1 MENSI
6 YFDKHFEKFINNDI
20 SIRHYFKCKVA
31 ELKRDYPTIFTSI
44 RKTTGIKL
52 VNNEPETINKAKEI
66 LYNVYLLKQ
75 SPGQG
80 RTLSDNFKVL
90 KDDKLV
96 EIMKDRSLTFGERC
110 EKVNRILILNSAGVI
125 VKGVKENENQLKSE
139 NFLEPK
145 ALTYKQIEQYI
156 YRNYSDYKY
165 IKVNLVPE
173 SESQSEETKI
183 IPESS
188 EESQE
193 VMKYGNVNEPKE
205 QLNDNESEPKQK
217 PVKDWKNEQPKTKGK
232 FKEFKT
238 DEIVNIINNNTSKAA
253 FKILYERFKDKYT
266 ETQIRNYIARA
277 KAKGF

>member
-1 MENSI
+1 MEKSI

-31 ELKRDYPTIFTSI
+31 DLKRDYPTVFTSI

-52 VNNEPETINKAKEI
+52 VNDEPETINKAKEI

-75 SPGQG
+75 SQGQG

-110 EKVNRILILNSAGVI
+110 EKVNNI
-125 VKGVKENENQLKSE
+125 VKGVKETENQKTLS
-139 NFLEPK
+139 
-145 ALTYKQIEQYI
+145 YKQIEQYI

-165 IKVNLVPE
+165 VKTQIIPE
-173 SESQSEETKI
+173 SSEENKSEI

-193 VMKYGNVNEPKE
+193 IKEEP
-205 QLNDNESEPKQK
+205 EPKQ
-217 PVKDWKNEQPKTKGK
+217 EQKQEQKQETKTKGK

-253 FKILYERFKDKYT
+253 FKILNERFKNIYT
-266 ETQIRNYIARA
+266 ETQIRNYIART
-277 KAKGF
+277 KAK

>member
-1 MENSI
+1 MEKSKDI
-6 YFDKHFEKFINNDI
+6 VQKFQGTYFDKHFEKFINNDI

-31 ELKRDYPTIFTSI
+31 DLKRDYPTVFTSI

-52 VNNEPETINKAKEI
+52 VNDEPETINKAKEI

-75 SPGQG
+75 SQGQG

-110 EKVNRILILNSAGVI
+110 EKVNNI
-125 VKGVKENENQLKSE
+125 VKKSYFLDPQGDKGVKESENQKTLS
-139 NFLEPK
+139 
-145 ALTYKQIEQYI
+145 YKQIEQYI

-165 IKVNLVPE
+165 VKTQIIPE
-173 SESQSEETKI
+173 SSEENKSEI

-193 VMKYGNVNEPKE
+193 IKEEPEPKQEPKQEPMKSGNVNE
-205 QLNDNESEPKQK
+205 
-217 PVKDWKNEQPKTKGK
+217 PKTKGK

-238 DEIVNIINNNTSKAA
+238 DEIIKLLEQHTSKAA
-253 FKILYERFKDKYT
+253 FKILNERFKNIYT
-266 ETQIRNYIARA
+266 ETQIRNYIARY
-277 KAKGF
+277 KMKSGN

>member
-1 MENSI
+1 MEKSI

-31 ELKRDYPTIFTSI
+31 DLKRDYPTVFTSI

-52 VNNEPETINKAKEI
+52 VNDEPETINKAKEI

-75 SPGQG
+75 SQGQG

-110 EKVNRILILNSAGVI
+110 EKVNNI
-125 VKGVKENENQLKSE
+125 VKGVKENENQKTLS
-139 NFLEPK
+139 
-145 ALTYKQIEQYI
+145 YKQIEQYI
-156 YRNYSDYKY
+156 YRNYSDYKP

-173 SESQSEETKI
+173 SSEESKSEI

-193 VMKYGNVNEPKE
+193 VKE
-205 QLNDNESEPKQK
+205 QSSLDPQRDKEEPEPKQE

-253 FKILYERFKDKYT
+253 FKILNERFKNIYT
-266 ETQIRNYIARA
+266 ETQIRNYIARY
-277 KAKGF
+277 KMKSGN

>member
-1 MENSI
+1 MEKSI

-31 ELKRDYPTIFTSI
+31 DLKRDYPTVFTSI

-52 VNNEPETINKAKEI
+52 VNDEFETINKAKEI

-75 SPGQG
+75 SQGQG

-110 EKVNRILILNSAGVI
+110 EKVNNI
-125 VKGVKENENQLKSE
+125 VKGVKESENQ
-139 NFLEPK
+139 
-145 ALTYKQIEQYI
+145 LTYKQIEQYI

-165 IKVNLVPE
+165 VKT
-173 SESQSEETKI
+173 QI

-188 EESQE
+188 EESKSEIIPESSEENQE
-193 VMKYGNVNEPKE
+193 IKEEPEPKQEPMKSGNVNEPKQE
-205 QLNDNESEPKQK
+205 
-217 PVKDWKNEQPKTKGK
+217 PKTKGK

-253 FKILYERFKDKYT
+253 FKILNERFKNIYT
-266 ETQIRNYIARA
+266 ETQIRNYIARY
-277 KAKGF
+277 KMKS

>member
-1 MENSI
+1 MEKSI

-31 ELKRDYPTIFTSI
+31 DLKRDYPTVFTSI

-75 SPGQG
+75 SQGQG

-110 EKVNRILILNSAGVI
+110 EKVNNI
-125 VKGVKENENQLKSE
+125 VKGVKESENQKTLS
-139 NFLEPK
+139 
-145 ALTYKQIEQYI
+145 YKQIEQYI

-165 IKVNLVPE
+165 IKVKLVPE

-183 IPESS
+183 IPESESQS
-188 EESQE
+188 EE
-193 VMKYGNVNEPKE
+193 PRE
-205 QLNDNESEPKQK
+205 QPEPKQE

-238 DEIVNIINNNTSKAA
+238 DEIVKLLEQHTSKAA
-253 FKILYERFKDKYT
+253 FKILNERFKDKYT
-266 ETQIRNYIARA
+266 ETQIRNYIARY
-277 KAKGF
+277 KMKSGN

>member
-1 MENSI
+1 MEKSI

-31 ELKRDYPTIFTSI
+31 DLKRDYPTVFTSI

-52 VNNEPETINKAKEI
+52 VNDEPETINKAKEI

-110 EKVNRILILNSAGVI
+110 EKVNNI
-125 VKGVKENENQLKSE
+125 VKGVKESENQ
-139 NFLEPK
+139 
-145 ALTYKQIEQYI
+145 LTYKQIEQYI

-165 IKVNLVPE
+165 VKINLVPE
-173 SESQSEETKI
+173 SSEENKSEI

-193 VMKYGNVNEPKE
+193 IKEEP
-205 QLNDNESEPKQK
+205 EPKQ
-217 PVKDWKNEQPKTKGK
+217 EQKQEQKTKGK

-253 FKILYERFKDKYT
+253 FKILNERFKNIYT
-266 ETQIRNYIARA
+266 ETQIRNYIARY
-277 KAKGF
+277 KMKSGN

>member
-31 ELKRDYPTIFTSI
+31 ELKRDYPTVFTSI

-110 EKVNRILILNSAGVI
+110 EKVNNI
-125 VKGVKENENQLKSE
+125 VKGVKENENQKTLS
-139 NFLEPK
+139 
-145 ALTYKQIEQYI
+145 YKQIEQYI

-165 IKVNLVPE
+165 IKTQIIPE
-173 SESQSEETKI
+173 SSEENQNEI

-193 VMKYGNVNEPKE
+193 
-205 QLNDNESEPKQK
+205 
-217 PVKDWKNEQPKTKGK
+217 PVKDWKNEQPKEQPEPKQEPIKSGNVNEQPKTKGK

-238 DEIVNIINNNTSKAA
+238 DEIIKLLEQYTSKAA

-266 ETQIRNYIARA
+266 ETQIRNYIARY
-277 KAKGF
+277 KMKSGN

>member
-1 MENSI
+1 MEKSKDCVQKFQGT

-20 SIRHYFKCKVA
+20 SVRHYFKCKVA

-52 VNNEPETINKAKEI
+52 INDEPETINKAKEI

-110 EKVNRILILNSAGVI
+110 EKVNNII
-125 VKGVKENENQLKSE
+125 KGVKENENQ
-139 NFLEPK
+139 
-145 ALTYKQIEQYI
+145 LTYKQIEQYI
-156 YRNYSDYKY
+156 YRNYSDYKP
-165 IKVNLVPE
+165 IKVKELVPE
-173 SESQSEETKI
+173 SENQGDEETKI

-188 EESQE
+188 EEILSFSNQREESQE
-193 VMKYGNVNEPKE
+193 IKEP
-205 QLNDNESEPKQK
+205 EPKQELNVNK
-217 PVKDWKNEQPKTKGK
+217 PKAKDK

-238 DEIVNIINNNTSKAA
+238 DEIIKLLEQNTSKAA

-266 ETQIRNYIARA
+266 ETQIRNYIARY
-277 KAKGF
+277 KMKSGN

>member
-31 ELKRDYPTIFTSI
+31 ELKRDYPTVFTSI

-52 VNNEPETINKAKEI
+52 VNDEPETINKAKEI

-110 EKVNRILILNSAGVI
+110 EKVNNI
-125 VKGVKENENQLKSE
+125 VKGVKENENQ
-139 NFLEPK
+139 
-145 ALTYKQIEQYI
+145 LTYKQIEQYI

-165 IKVNLVPE
+165 IKTQIVPE
-173 SESQSEETKI
+173 SSEENQSEI

-193 VMKYGNVNEPKE
+193 VKDSKQTQP
-205 QLNDNESEPKQK
+205 EPKQEPK
-217 PVKDWKNEQPKTKGK
+217 QEPKTKGK

-238 DEIVNIINNNTSKAA
+238 DEIVKLLEQHTSKAA

-266 ETQIRNYIARA
+266 ETQIRNYIARY
-277 KAKGF
+277 KMK

>member
-1 MENSI
+1 MEKSKDYVQKFQGT

-31 ELKRDYPTIFTSI
+31 DLKRDYPTVFTSI

-52 VNNEPETINKAKEI
+52 VNDEPETINKAKEI

-75 SPGQG
+75 SQGQG

-110 EKVNRILILNSAGVI
+110 EKVNNI
-125 VKGVKENENQLKSE
+125 VKKSYFLDPQGDKGVKESENQKTLS
-139 NFLEPK
+139 
-145 ALTYKQIEQYI
+145 YKQIEQYI

-165 IKVNLVPE
+165 VKTQIIPE
-173 SESQSEETKI
+173 SENQSEETKI

-193 VMKYGNVNEPKE
+193 IMKSGNINE
-205 QLNDNESEPKQK
+205 
-217 PVKDWKNEQPKTKGK
+217 PKTKGK

-238 DEIVNIINNNTSKAA
+238 DEIINIINNNTSKAA
-253 FKILYERFKDKYT
+253 FKILNERFKNIYT
-266 ETQIRNYIARA
+266 ETQIRNYIARY
-277 KAKGF
+277 KMKSGN

>member
-1 MENSI
+1 MEKSI

-31 ELKRDYPTIFTSI
+31 DLKRDYPTVFTSI

-52 VNNEPETINKAKEI
+52 VNDEPETINKAKEI

-75 SPGQG
+75 SQGQG

-110 EKVNRILILNSAGVI
+110 EKVNNI
-125 VKGVKENENQLKSE
+125 VKGVKESENQRTLS
-139 NFLEPK
+139 
-145 ALTYKQIEQYI
+145 YKQIEQYI
-156 YRNYSDYKY
+156 YRNYSDYKP

-173 SESQSEETKI
+173 SSEENKSEI

-193 VMKYGNVNEPKE
+193 IKE
-205 QLNDNESEPKQK
+205 QPEQKQEPKQ
-217 PVKDWKNEQPKTKGK
+217 EPKTKGK

-253 FKILYERFKDKYT
+253 FKILNERFKDKYT

-277 KAKGF
+277 KAK

>member
-1 MENSI
+1 MEKSKDCVQKFQGT

-31 ELKRDYPTIFTSI
+31 DLKRDYPTVFTSI

-52 VNNEPETINKAKEI
+52 VNDEPETINKAKEI

-75 SPGQG
+75 SQGQG

-110 EKVNRILILNSAGVI
+110 EKVNNII
-125 VKGVKENENQLKSE
+125 KGVKESENQ
-139 NFLEPK
+139 
-145 ALTYKQIEQYI
+145 LTYKQIEQYI
-156 YRNYSDYKY
+156 YRNYSDYKP
-165 IKVNLVPE
+165 IKVKLVPE
-173 SESQSEETKI
+173 SSEENKSEI

-193 VMKYGNVNEPKE
+193 IKEEPEQKQENE
-205 QLNDNESEPKQK
+205 
-217 PVKDWKNEQPKTKGK
+217 PKTKGK

-238 DEIVNIINNNTSKAA
+238 DEIVKLLEQHTSKAA
-253 FKILYERFKDKYT
+253 FKILNERFKDKYT
-266 ETQIRNYIARA
+266 ETQIRNYIARY
-277 KAKGF
+277 KMKSGN

>member
-1 MENSI
+1 MEKSI

-20 SIRHYFKCKVA
+20 SVRHYFKCKVA
-31 ELKRDYPTIFTSI
+31 ELKRDYPTVFTSI

-52 VNNEPETINKAKEI
+52 INDEPETINKAKEI

-110 EKVNRILILNSAGVI
+110 EKVNNII
-125 VKGVKENENQLKSE
+125 KGVKENENQ
-139 NFLEPK
+139 
-145 ALTYKQIEQYI
+145 LTYKQIEQYI

-165 IKVNLVPE
+165 IKEGEKHLSLDPIGDKTQIIPE
-173 SESQSEETKI
+173 SENQSERLSLSDQGDEETKI

-188 EESQE
+188 EEIKEEPEPKQ
-193 VMKYGNVNEPKE
+193 KLNVNEPKA
-205 QLNDNESEPKQK
+205 
-217 PVKDWKNEQPKTKGK
+217 KDK

-238 DEIVNIINNNTSKAA
+238 NEIIKLLEQHTSKAA

-266 ETQIRNYIARA
+266 ETQIRNYIARY
-277 KAKGF
+277 KMKSGN

>member
-1 MENSI
+1 MEKSI

-31 ELKRDYPTIFTSI
+31 DLKRDYPTVFTSI

-52 VNNEPETINKAKEI
+52 VNDEPETINKAKEI

-110 EKVNRILILNSAGVI
+110 EKVNNI
-125 VKGVKENENQLKSE
+125 VKGVKESENQ
-139 NFLEPK
+139 
-145 ALTYKQIEQYI
+145 LTYKQIEQYI

-165 IKVNLVPE
+165 VKVKLVPE

-193 VMKYGNVNEPKE
+193 VKEQPEQKQEPMKSGNVNE
-205 QLNDNESEPKQK
+205 

-238 DEIVNIINNNTSKAA
+238 DEIVKLLEQHTSKAA

-266 ETQIRNYIARA
+266 ETQIRNYIARY
-277 KAKGF
+277 KSKN

>member
-1 MENSI
+1 MEKSKDYVQKFQGT

-31 ELKRDYPTIFTSI
+31 DLKRDYPTVFTSI

-52 VNNEPETINKAKEI
+52 VNDEPETINKAKEI

-75 SPGQG
+75 SQGQG

-110 EKVNRILILNSAGVI
+110 EKVNNI
-125 VKGVKENENQLKSE
+125 VKGVKESENQ
-139 NFLEPK
+139 
-145 ALTYKQIEQYI
+145 LTYKQIEQYI

-165 IKVNLVPE
+165 IKVKSEIIPE
-173 SESQSEETKI
+173 SSEENKSEI

-193 VMKYGNVNEPKE
+193 IKEEPEPKQEPMKSGNVNE
-205 QLNDNESEPKQK
+205 
-217 PVKDWKNEQPKTKGK
+217 PKTKGK

-238 DEIVNIINNNTSKAA
+238 DEIVKLLEQHTSKAA
-253 FKILYERFKDKYT
+253 FKILNERFKNIYT
-266 ETQIRNYIARA
+266 ETQIRNYIARY
-277 KAKGF
+277 KMKSGN

>member
-1 MENSI
+1 MEKSI

-31 ELKRDYPTIFTSI
+31 DLKRNYPTVFTSI

-52 VNNEPETINKAKEI
+52 VNDEPETINKAKEI

-75 SPGQG
+75 SQGQG

-110 EKVNRILILNSAGVI
+110 EKVNNI
-125 VKGVKENENQLKSE
+125 VKGVKESENQ
-139 NFLEPK
+139 
-145 ALTYKQIEQYI
+145 LTYKQIEQYI

-165 IKVNLVPE
+165 VKT
-173 SESQSEETKI
+173 QI

-188 EESQE
+188 EENQSEIIPESSEEIKEEPEPKQE
-193 VMKYGNVNEPKE
+193 PKQEPMKSGNVNET
-205 QLNDNESEPKQK
+205 
-217 PVKDWKNEQPKTKGK
+217 KTKGK

-238 DEIVNIINNNTSKAA
+238 DEIVKLLEQHTSKAA
-253 FKILYERFKDKYT
+253 FKILNERFKNIYT
-266 ETQIRNYIARA
+266 ETQIRNYIARY
-277 KAKGF
+277 KMKSGN

>member
-1 MENSI
+1 MEKSI

-31 ELKRDYPTIFTSI
+31 DLKRDYPTVFTSI

-52 VNNEPETINKAKEI
+52 VNDEPETINKAKEI

-75 SPGQG
+75 SQGQG

-110 EKVNRILILNSAGVI
+110 EKVNNI
-125 VKGVKENENQLKSE
+125 VKGVKESENQKTLS
-139 NFLEPK
+139 
-145 ALTYKQIEQYI
+145 YKQIEQYI

-165 IKVNLVPE
+165 VKTMKSGNVNEPQIIPE
-173 SESQSEETKI
+173 SENQSEI

-193 VMKYGNVNEPKE
+193 IKEEP
-205 QLNDNESEPKQK
+205 EPKQEPK
-217 PVKDWKNEQPKTKGK
+217 PEPKTKGK

-238 DEIVNIINNNTSKAA
+238 DEIVKLLEQHTSKAA
-253 FKILYERFKDKYT
+253 FKILNERFKDKYT
-266 ETQIRNYIARA
+266 ETQIRNYIARY
-277 KAKGF
+277 KMKSGN

>member
-1 MENSI
+1 MEKSI
-6 YFDKHFEKFINNDI
+6 YFNKHFEKFINNDI

-31 ELKRDYPTIFTSI
+31 DLKRDYPTVFTSI

-66 LYNVYLLKQ
+66 LYSVYLLKQ
-75 SPGQG
+75 SQGQG

-110 EKVNRILILNSAGVI
+110 EKVNNI
-125 VKGVKENENQLKSE
+125 VKGVKENENQ
-139 NFLEPK
+139 
-145 ALTYKQIEQYI
+145 LTYKQIEQYI

-165 IKVNLVPE
+165 VKVNLVPE
-173 SESQSEETKI
+173 SSEERLSLSDQREENKSEI

-193 VMKYGNVNEPKE
+193 IKEEPEPKQEFNVNE
-205 QLNDNESEPKQK
+205 
-217 PVKDWKNEQPKTKGK
+217 PKTKGK

-253 FKILYERFKDKYT
+253 FKILNERFKNIYT

-277 KAKGF
+277 KAK

>member
-1 MENSI
+1 MEKSKDYVQKFQGT

-31 ELKRDYPTIFTSI
+31 DLKRDYPTVFTSI

-52 VNNEPETINKAKEI
+52 VNDEPETINKAKEI

-75 SPGQG
+75 SQGQG

-110 EKVNRILILNSAGVI
+110 EKVNNI
-125 VKGVKENENQLKSE
+125 VKKSYFLDPQGDKGVKESENQKTLS
-139 NFLEPK
+139 
-145 ALTYKQIEQYI
+145 YKQIEQYI

-165 IKVNLVPE
+165 VKTQIIPE
-173 SESQSEETKI
+173 SENQSEETKI

-193 VMKYGNVNEPKE
+193 IKEEP
-205 QLNDNESEPKQK
+205 EPKQEQMK
-217 PVKDWKNEQPKTKGK
+217 SGNINEPKTKGK

-253 FKILYERFKDKYT
+253 FKILNERFKNIYT

-277 KAKGF
+277 KAK

>member
-31 ELKRDYPTIFTSI
+31 DLKRDYPTVFTSI

-52 VNNEPETINKAKEI
+52 VNDEPETINKAKEI

-75 SPGQG
+75 SQGQG

-110 EKVNRILILNSAGVI
+110 EKVNNII
-125 VKGVKENENQLKSE
+125 KGVKESENQ
-139 NFLEPK
+139 
-145 ALTYKQIEQYI
+145 LTYKQIEQYI

-165 IKVNLVPE
+165 IKVKLVPE
-173 SESQSEETKI
+173 SSEENKSEI

-193 VMKYGNVNEPKE
+193 TKE
-205 QLNDNESEPKQK
+205 QPEPKQE
-217 PVKDWKNEQPKTKGK
+217 PVKDWKNEQPKQEQKTKGK

-238 DEIVNIINNNTSKAA
+238 DEIVKLLEQHTSKAA
-253 FKILYERFKDKYT
+253 FKILNERFKDKYT
-266 ETQIRNYIARA
+266 ETQIRNYIARY
-277 KAKGF
+277 KMKSGN

>member
-1 MENSI
+1 MEKSI

-31 ELKRDYPTIFTSI
+31 DLKRDYPTVFTSI

-52 VNNEPETINKAKEI
+52 VNDEPETINKAKEI

-75 SPGQG
+75 SQGQG

-110 EKVNRILILNSAGVI
+110 EKVNNI
-125 VKGVKENENQLKSE
+125 VKGVKESENQKTLS
-139 NFLEPK
+139 
-145 ALTYKQIEQYI
+145 YKQIEQYI

-165 IKVNLVPE
+165 VKTQIIPE
-173 SESQSEETKI
+173 SENQSEI

-193 VMKYGNVNEPKE
+193 IKEEP
-205 QLNDNESEPKQK
+205 EPKQ
-217 PVKDWKNEQPKTKGK
+217 EPKTKGK

-253 FKILYERFKDKYT
+253 FKILNERFKNIYT

-277 KAKGF
+277 KAK

>member
-1 MENSI
+1 MEKSI

-31 ELKRDYPTIFTSI
+31 DLKRNYPTVFTSI

-52 VNNEPETINKAKEI
+52 VNDEPETINKAKEI

-75 SPGQG
+75 SQGQG

-110 EKVNRILILNSAGVI
+110 EKVNNI
-125 VKGVKENENQLKSE
+125 VKGVKESENQ
-139 NFLEPK
+139 
-145 ALTYKQIEQYI
+145 LTYKQIEQYI

-173 SESQSEETKI
+173 SSEERLSLSDQREENKSEI

-193 VMKYGNVNEPKE
+193 IKEEP
-205 QLNDNESEPKQK
+205 EPKQ
-217 PVKDWKNEQPKTKGK
+217 EQKQEPKTKGK

-238 DEIVNIINNNTSKAA
+238 DEIVKLLEQHTSKAA
-253 FKILYERFKDKYT
+253 FKILNERFKNIYT
-266 ETQIRNYIARA
+266 ETQIRNYIARY
-277 KAKGF
+277 KMKSGN

>member
-1 MENSI
+1 MEKSI

-31 ELKRDYPTIFTSI
+31 DLKRDYPTVFTSI

-52 VNNEPETINKAKEI
+52 VNDEPETINKAKEI

-75 SPGQG
+75 SQGQG

-110 EKVNRILILNSAGVI
+110 EKVNNI
-125 VKGVKENENQLKSE
+125 VKGVKESENQ
-139 NFLEPK
+139 
-145 ALTYKQIEQYI
+145 LTYKQIEQYI

-165 IKVNLVPE
+165 IKLVPE
-173 SESQSEETKI
+173 SSEENKSEI

-188 EESQE
+188 EDNQE
-193 VMKYGNVNEPKE
+193 VKEEPEQKQELNVNEPKQE
-205 QLNDNESEPKQK
+205 FNINE
-217 PVKDWKNEQPKTKGK
+217 PKTKGK

-238 DEIVNIINNNTSKAA
+238 DEIVKLLEQHTSKAA
-253 FKILYERFKDKYT
+253 FKILNERFKDKYT
-266 ETQIRNYIARA
+266 ETQIRNYIARY
-277 KAKGF
+277 KMKSGN

>member
-1 MENSI
+1 MEKSKDYVQKFQGT

-31 ELKRDYPTIFTSI
+31 DLKRDYPTVFTSI

-52 VNNEPETINKAKEI
+52 VNDEPETINKAKEI

-75 SPGQG
+75 SQGQG

-110 EKVNRILILNSAGVI
+110 EKVNNI
-125 VKGVKENENQLKSE
+125 VKGVKETENQ
-139 NFLEPK
+139 
-145 ALTYKQIEQYI
+145 LTYKQIEQYI

-165 IKVNLVPE
+165 VKTMKSGNVNEP
-173 SESQSEETKI
+173 QI

-188 EESQE
+188 EENQSEIIPESSEEIKEELELKQE
-193 VMKYGNVNEPKE
+193 
-205 QLNDNESEPKQK
+205 LKQ
-217 PVKDWKNEQPKTKGK
+217 EPKTKGK

-238 DEIVNIINNNTSKAA
+238 DEIVKLLEQHTSKVA
-253 FKILYERFKDKYT
+253 FKILNERFKNIYT
-266 ETQIRNYIARA
+266 ETQIRNYIARY
-277 KAKGF
+277 KMKSGN

>member
-1 MENSI
+1 MEKSI

-31 ELKRDYPTIFTSI
+31 DLKRDYPTVFTSI

-52 VNNEPETINKAKEI
+52 VNDEPETINKAKEI

-75 SPGQG
+75 SQGQG

-110 EKVNRILILNSAGVI
+110 EKVNNI
-125 VKGVKENENQLKSE
+125 VKKSYFLDPQGDKGVKESENQ
-139 NFLEPK
+139 
-145 ALTYKQIEQYI
+145 LTYKQIEQYI

-165 IKVNLVPE
+165 VKVNLVPE
-173 SESQSEETKI
+173 SSEDNQSEI

-188 EESQE
+188 EDNQE
-193 VMKYGNVNEPKE
+193 VKEEP
-205 QLNDNESEPKQK
+205 EPKQEPK
-217 PVKDWKNEQPKTKGK
+217 QEPKTKGK

-253 FKILYERFKDKYT
+253 FKILYERFKNIYT
-266 ETQIRNYIARA
+266 ETQIRNYIARY
-277 KAKGF
+277 KMKSGN

>member
-31 ELKRDYPTIFTSI
+31 ELKRDYPTVFTSI

-52 VNNEPETINKAKEI
+52 VNDEPETINKAKEI

-96 EIMKDRSLTFGERC
+96 EIMKDRSLTFSERC
-110 EKVNRILILNSAGVI
+110 EKVNNII
-125 VKGVKENENQLKSE
+125 KGVKENENQ
-139 NFLEPK
+139 
-145 ALTYKQIEQYI
+145 LTYKQIEQYI

-165 IKVNLVPE
+165 IKEHSSLDPQGDKVNLVPE
-173 SESQSEETKI
+173 SSEENQNEI

-188 EESQE
+188 EENQNE
-193 VMKYGNVNEPKE
+193 NINVNEPK
-205 QLNDNESEPKQK
+205 QEPKQ
-217 PVKDWKNEQPKTKGK
+217 EPKTKGK

-266 ETQIRNYIARA
+266 ETQIRNYIARY
-277 KAKGF
+277 KMKN

>member
-31 ELKRDYPTIFTSI
+31 ELKRDYPTVFTSI

-52 VNNEPETINKAKEI
+52 VNDEPETINKAKEI

-110 EKVNRILILNSAGVI
+110 EKVNNI
-125 VKGVKENENQLKSE
+125 VKGVKENENQ
-139 NFLEPK
+139 
-145 ALTYKQIEQYI
+145 LTYKQIEQYI

-165 IKVNLVPE
+165 IKVKLVPE

-193 VMKYGNVNEPKE
+193 PMKYGNVNEQPKE
-205 QLNDNESEPKQK
+205 QQEPKQEPK
-217 PVKDWKNEQPKTKGK
+217 QESKTKGK

-238 DEIVNIINNNTSKAA
+238 DEIVKLLEQHTSKAA

-266 ETQIRNYIARA
+266 ETQIRNYIART
-277 KAKGF
+277 KAK

>member
-1 MENSI
+1 MEKSI

-31 ELKRDYPTIFTSI
+31 ELKKDYPTVFTSI

-52 VNNEPETINKAKEI
+52 VNDEPETINKAKEI

-75 SPGQG
+75 SQGQG

-110 EKVNRILILNSAGVI
+110 EKVNNI
-125 VKGVKENENQLKSE
+125 VKGVKENENQ
-139 NFLEPK
+139 
-145 ALTYKQIEQYI
+145 LTYKQIEQYI

-183 IPESS
+183 IPESESQS
-188 EESQE
+188 EE
-193 VMKYGNVNEPKE
+193 VKE
-205 QLNDNESEPKQK
+205 QPEPKQ
-217 PVKDWKNEQPKTKGK
+217 EQKTKGK

-238 DEIVNIINNNTSKAA
+238 DEIVKLIEQHTSKAA
-253 FKILYERFKDKYT
+253 FKILNERFKDKYT

-277 KAKGF
+277 KAK

>member
-1 MENSI
+1 MEKSI

-31 ELKRDYPTIFTSI
+31 DLKRDYPTVFTSI

-52 VNNEPETINKAKEI
+52 VNDEPETINKAKEI

-75 SPGQG
+75 SQGQG

-110 EKVNRILILNSAGVI
+110 EKVNNI
-125 VKGVKENENQLKSE
+125 VKGVKESENQ
-139 NFLEPK
+139 
-145 ALTYKQIEQYI
+145 LTYKQIEQYI

-165 IKVNLVPE
+165 VKTQIIPE
-173 SESQSEETKI
+173 SENQSEETKI

-188 EESQE
+188 EDNQE
-193 VMKYGNVNEPKE
+193 VKEEPEPKQELNVNE
-205 QLNDNESEPKQK
+205 
-217 PVKDWKNEQPKTKGK
+217 PKTKGK

-238 DEIVNIINNNTSKAA
+238 DEIVKLLEQHTSKAA
-253 FKILYERFKDKYT
+253 FKILNERFKDKYT
-266 ETQIRNYIARA
+266 ETQIRNYIARY
-277 KAKGF
+277 KSKN

>member
-1 MENSI
+1 MEKSI

-31 ELKRDYPTIFTSI
+31 DLKRDYPTVFTSI

-52 VNNEPETINKAKEI
+52 VNDEPETINKAKEI

-75 SPGQG
+75 SQGQG

-110 EKVNRILILNSAGVI
+110 EKVNNI
-125 VKGVKENENQLKSE
+125 VKGVKESENQ
-139 NFLEPK
+139 
-145 ALTYKQIEQYI
+145 LTYKQIEQYI
-156 YRNYSDYKY
+156 YRNYSDYKP

-173 SESQSEETKI
+173 SSEESKSEI

-193 VMKYGNVNEPKE
+193 VKE
-205 QLNDNESEPKQK
+205 QSSLDPQRDKEEPEPKQE

-253 FKILYERFKDKYT
+253 FKILNERFKYIYT
-266 ETQIRNYIARA
+266 ETQIRNYIARY
-277 KAKGF
+277 KMKSGN

>member
-31 ELKRDYPTIFTSI
+31 DLKRDYPTVFTSI

-52 VNNEPETINKAKEI
+52 VNDEPETINKAKEI

-75 SPGQG
+75 SQGQG

-110 EKVNRILILNSAGVI
+110 EKVNNI
-125 VKGVKENENQLKSE
+125 VKGVKENENQ
-139 NFLEPK
+139 
-145 ALTYKQIEQYI
+145 LTYKQIEQYI
-156 YRNYSDYKY
+156 YRNYSDYKP
-165 IKVNLVPE
+165 IKVKLVPE
-173 SESQSEETKI
+173 SSEENKSEI

-193 VMKYGNVNEPKE
+193 NKEEP
-205 QLNDNESEPKQK
+205 EPKQE
-217 PVKDWKNEQPKTKGK
+217 PVKDWKNEQPKQEQKTKGK

-238 DEIVNIINNNTSKAA
+238 DEIIKLLEQHTSKEA
-253 FKILYERFKDKYT
+253 FKILNERFKNIYT
-266 ETQIRNYIARA
+266 ETQIRNYIARY
-277 KAKGF
+277 KMKSGN

>member
-1 MENSI
+1 MEKSKDI
-6 YFDKHFEKFINNDI
+6 VQKFQGTYFDKHFEKFINNDI

-31 ELKRDYPTIFTSI
+31 DLKRDYPTVFTSI

-52 VNNEPETINKAKEI
+52 VNDEPETINKAKEI

-75 SPGQG
+75 SQGQG

-110 EKVNRILILNSAGVI
+110 EKVNNI
-125 VKGVKENENQLKSE
+125 VKGVKESENQKTLS
-139 NFLEPK
+139 
-145 ALTYKQIEQYI
+145 YKQIEQYI

-165 IKVNLVPE
+165 VKTQIIPE
-173 SESQSEETKI
+173 SSEENKSEETKI

-193 VMKYGNVNEPKE
+193 IKEEPEPKQEPKQEQMKSGNVNE
-205 QLNDNESEPKQK
+205 
-217 PVKDWKNEQPKTKGK
+217 PKTKGK

-253 FKILYERFKDKYT
+253 FKILNERFKNIYT
-266 ETQIRNYIARA
+266 ETQIRNYIARY
-277 KAKGF
+277 KMKSGN

>member
-31 ELKRDYPTIFTSI
+31 ELKRDYPTVFTSI

-125 VKGVKENENQLKSE
+125 VKGVKESEKALQLG
-139 NFLEPK
+139 NTVP
-145 ALTYKQIEQYI
+145 LTYKQIEQYI

-193 VMKYGNVNEPKE
+193 VMKYENVNE
-205 QLNDNESEPKQK
+205 SKQE
-217 PVKDWKNEQPKTKGK
+217 PVKDWKNEQRAKGK

-238 DEIVNIINNNTSKAA
+238 DEIVNIINNNTSKTA

-277 KAKGF
+277 KAK

>member
-1 MENSI
+1 MEKSKDYVQKFQGT

-31 ELKRDYPTIFTSI
+31 DLKRDYPTVFTSI

-52 VNNEPETINKAKEI
+52 VNDEPETINKAKEI

-75 SPGQG
+75 SQGQG

-110 EKVNRILILNSAGVI
+110 EKVNNI
-125 VKGVKENENQLKSE
+125 VKGVKESENQ
-139 NFLEPK
+139 
-145 ALTYKQIEQYI
+145 LTYKQIEQYI

-173 SESQSEETKI
+173 SSEENKRDEI

-193 VMKYGNVNEPKE
+193 IKEEPEQKQEPKQEFNVNE
-205 QLNDNESEPKQK
+205 
-217 PVKDWKNEQPKTKGK
+217 PKTKGK

-238 DEIVNIINNNTSKAA
+238 DEIVKLLEQHTSKAA
-253 FKILYERFKDKYT
+253 FKILNERFKNIYT
-266 ETQIRNYIARA
+266 ETQIRNYIARY
-277 KAKGF
+277 KMKSGN

>member
-1 MENSI
+1 MEKSI
-6 YFDKHFEKFINNDI
+6 YFDKHFEKFINNDV

-31 ELKRDYPTIFTSI
+31 DLKRDYPTVFTSI

-52 VNNEPETINKAKEI
+52 VNDEPETINKAKEI

-75 SPGQG
+75 SQGQG

-110 EKVNRILILNSAGVI
+110 EKVNNI
-125 VKGVKENENQLKSE
+125 VKGVKESENQ
-139 NFLEPK
+139 
-145 ALTYKQIEQYI
+145 LTYKQIEQYI

-165 IKVNLVPE
+165 IKVKSEIIPE
-173 SESQSEETKI
+173 SSEENKRDEI

-193 VMKYGNVNEPKE
+193 IKEEPEQKQEQKQEFNVNEPMKSGNVNE
-205 QLNDNESEPKQK
+205 
-217 PVKDWKNEQPKTKGK
+217 PKTKGK

-238 DEIVNIINNNTSKAA
+238 DEIVKLLEQHTSKAA
-253 FKILYERFKDKYT
+253 FKILNERFKNIYT

-277 KAKGF
+277 KAKAK